1 MNIINFLN
9 LSLFSS
15 TLIFYNKINA
25 SSHEHIHGASSNIN
39 WWKIGSEY
47 RDAPALGWYSV
58 TFLILLL
65 IIGYICKKYLV
76 DFYKNRS
83 LAIKKQIDE
92 ANKVK
97 VLAEAKLKDHLL
109 RIKNFAQ
116 EIEEI
121 KANFISRGNQEKLN
135 AEKLGKIL
143 SNQIK
148 ENTENLISAEVT
160 QAKMKLKNEIV
171 KIIINESIKELESST
186 ECHFNK
192 KYERQV
198 INDLLDIKINT

>member
-1 MNIINFLN
+1 MNIINFFN

-15 TLIFYNKINA
+15 ILIFCDKIIA
-25 SSHEHIHGASSNIN
+25 SSHEHIHGASSSIN

-47 RDAPALGWYSV
+47 REVPALGWYSV
-58 TFLILLL
+58 TFLILII

-83 LAIKKQIDE
+83 IEIKKQIDE
-92 ANKVK
+92 ANEIKI
-97 VLAEAKLKDHLL
+97 LAENKLKDHLL
-109 RIKNFAQ
+109 RMKNFAQ
-116 EIEEI
+116 EIESI
-121 KANFISRGNQEKLN
+121 KAEFIIRGNKEKLN
-135 AEKLGKIL
+135 SERIGKIL
-143 SNQIK
+143 SNQIQ
-148 ENTENLISAEVT
+148 ENTENLISAEIKQV
-160 QAKMKLKNEIV
+160 KMKLKNEIV

-186 ECHFNK
+186 EYHFNK